1 MKCDA
6 DIIKYLSNNYSIC
19 DALDLLRKNSL
30 YYKFA
35 DKIVEQRTE
44 EKEKQLMLN
53 RVLNSFN
60 MVVACDIFSNIK
72 KNHIEYIAFKGF
84 VLSQIL
90 YDRPNER
97 ACGDIDFFVKP
108 QYFDK
113 VYLYLIEEGFSL
125 LYENGMSNQ
134 HHVVLKKG
142 RIGLELH
149 RNLFNPMIGIDEDF
163 LRKSLQLCTI
173 NNCEIKTFNLT
184 ATLLHL
190 IYHLYMDT
198 YLATGS
204 LYNIFANKSIPKA
217 GRFLYRA
224 YEIALFSQKYYNQIK
239 WEEIIGDIKKQKL
252 RIIFKKMIMDILDI
266 FPATFPNSFI
276 NTVFN
281 LDYMECEW
289 DNLYNYILASDKSDI
304 TELLSD
310 YIDDNWILRKEHNIH
325 IQIGESILLTK
336 NPMGG
341 EKDQDLCCSI
351 ETEKVAEGFRITFKV
366 SNNDFCISQI
376 NDYDTCG
383 SDGVHLLLCGTEEYS
398 YNSIFFFQKEIDGKI
413 KVIVCDV
420 LNNVN
425 EVLSEDLVTTQFQKT
440 DSDYTITAIFSDE
453 FIEKHHLNSYFYM
466 GLVISDCSSET
477 RRRKNQLILSEEDSQ
492 WYNPIY
498 FAKIVMK

>member
-6 DIIKYLSNNYSIC
+6 DIIKYLRNNYSIC

-35 DKIVEQRTE
+35 DKIVEQKTE
-44 EKEKQLMLN
+44 EKEKKLMLN
-53 RVLNSFN
+53 RVLNSYN

-134 HHVVLKKG
+134 HHAVLKKG

-198 YLATGS
+198 CLS
-204 LYNIFANKSIPKA
+204 SNNIYAINTNKSYGIA
-217 GRFLYRA
+217 NRFLYRA
-224 YEIALFSQKYYNQIK
+224 YEIALFAEKYFKDIK
-239 WEEIIGDIKKQKL
+239 WNDIISDIKTQQL
-252 RIIFKKMIMDILDI
+252 RIVFKYMAEDILEI
-266 FPATFPNSFI
+266 FPNVFPAKLVDVINSI
-276 NTVFN
+276 EYVSEQNDDVYKI
-281 LDYMECEW
+281 LRAAKAAH
-289 DNLYNYILASDKSDI
+289 DNNVDLV
-304 TELLSD
+304 LSK
-310 YIDDNWILRKEHNIH
+310 YIDENWNCNNTANKTIVY
-325 IQIGESILLTK
+325 K
-336 NPMGG
+336 NR
-341 EKDQDLCCSI
+341 S
-351 ETEKVAEGFRITFKV
+351 
-366 SNNDFCISQI
+366 
-376 NDYDTCG
+376 
-383 SDGVHLLLCGTEEYS
+383 
-398 YNSIFFFQKEIDGKI
+398 
-413 KVIVCDV
+413 
-420 LNNVN
+420 
-425 EVLSEDLVTTQFQKT
+425 
-440 DSDYTITAIFSDE
+440 
-453 FIEKHHLNSYFYM
+453 
-466 GLVISDCSSET
+466 
-477 RRRKNQLILSEEDSQ
+477 
-492 WYNPIY
+492 
-498 FAKIVMK
+498 